1 MTSSRSVTEDRDKR
15 PVSGNGVLLATI
27 LGSSMAFIDGTA
39 VNVALPVM
47 QRDLHASM
55 ADIQWVVEAF
65 SLFLA
70 ALILVGGALGDRYG
84 RKLIFVVGT
93 ALFTVSSIACALSH
107 GIVAIAVARS
117 VQGIGSALMAPA
129 SLAILSATFEGDAR
143 AKAIGTW
150 SAATAVTAAVGPAL
164 GGWLV
169 DHGGWQ
175 WIFYINAPIGAAV
188 IFLTLA
194 FVPESRNEEERG
206 KNLDWL
212 GAGLATIGLGAITY
226 GLILSGSPGA
236 NAGGAIAWSVTG
248 AVLLLVFVL
257 SERIALNPLMPLKLF
272 RSRVFS
278 GVNLVTFLLYGA
290 LSEALYFVSFDMIQ
304 VHRYT
309 PTQAGL
315 AMMPFIVLIASLS
328 RWAGGLVAKVG
339 VRSMLVVGPT
349 IAAIGYALFSLAGT
363 DGPYW
368 TTFLPGSVVVGLGMA
383 VTVAPLTNA
392 VMSAVDESHLGIAS
406 GINNAVSR
414 VAGLIAIAAMSA
426 IVVAIYVGQLD
437 QRLSAIH
444 ASADVVRQVRA
455 QSGAMAA
462 AQIPASASVA
472 VRNQVRGA
480 MDDSFAFSFQI
491 AVLIGAGLAAGSA
504 LIALFTIGDTRR
516 TVKVR
521 PTESQ

>member
-1 MTSSRSVTEDRDKR
+1 
-15 PVSGNGVLLATI
+15 
-27 LGSSMAFIDGTA
+27 
-39 VNVALPVM
+39 
-47 QRDLHASM
+47 
-55 ADIQWVVEAF
+55 
-65 SLFLA
+65 
-70 ALILVGGALGDRYG
+70 
-84 RKLIFVVGT
+84 
-93 ALFTVSSIACALSH
+93 
-107 GIVAIAVARS
+107 

-129 SLAILSATFEGDAR
+129 SLAILSACFEGDSR

-150 SAATAVTAAVGPAL
+150 SAATAVTAALGPAL

-188 IFLTLA
+188 IILTLA
-194 FVPESRNEEERG
+194 FVPESRNEGEQG
-206 KNLDWL
+206 KSLDWF
-212 GAGLATIGLGAITY
+212 GATLATAGLGAITY
-226 GLILSGSPGA
+226 GLILAGSTGA
-236 NAGGAIAWSVTG
+236 DVSRAITWSVVGT
-248 AVLLLVFVL
+248 VLLIVFAL
-257 SERIALNPLMPLKLF
+257 TERTAANPLMPLKLF

-278 GVNLVTFLLYGA
+278 GVNLVTLLLYGA

-315 AMMPFIVLIASLS
+315 AMMPFIILIASLS

-339 VRSMLVVGPT
+339 VRTMLVVGPT

-368 TTFLPGSVVVGLGMA
+368 TTFFPGSVIVGLGMA

-392 VMSAVDESHLGIAS
+392 VMGAVDESHLGIAS

-437 QRLSAIH
+437 QRLNAIH
-444 ASADVVRQVRA
+444 APTDVVQQVRA

-462 AQIPASASVA
+462 AQIPANASVA
-472 VRNQVRGA
+472 VRNQVRAA
-480 MDDSFAFSFQI
+480 MDESFAFSFQI

-504 LIALFTIGDTRR
+504 LIALFTIGDTR
-516 TVKVR
+516 VKGR
-521 PTESQ
+521 LASAPSGSR

>member
-1 MTSSRSVTEDRDKR
+1 MPTGMPLPTGEWMMRER
-15 PVSGNGVLLATI
+15 PSDAMILLATI

-47 QRDLHASM
+47 QRDLQASM

-93 ALFTVSSIACALSH
+93 ALFTASSIVCALSH
-107 GIVAIAVARS
+107 GIVAIAIARS
-117 VQGIGSALMAPA
+117 IQGIGSALMAPA
-129 SLAILSATFEGDAR
+129 SLAILSACFEGDAR

-188 IFLTLA
+188 IILTLL
-194 FVPESRNEEERG
+194 FVPESLNEEEQG
-206 KNLDWL
+206 KSLDWL
-212 GAGLATIGLGAITY
+212 GATLATAGLGAVTY
-226 GLILSGSPGA
+226 GLILAGSTAA
-236 NAGGAIAWSVTG
+236 NVGQTITWSVVG
-248 AVLLLVFVL
+248 AVLLIAFVL
-257 SERIALNPLMPLKLF
+257 SERTASNPLMPLQLF
-272 RSRVFS
+272 KSRVFS
-278 GVNLVTFLLYGA
+278 GVNLVTLLLYGA

-315 AMMPFIVLIASLS
+315 ALMPFIVLIATLS

-339 VRSMLVVGPT
+339 TRTMLIVGPT
-349 IAAIGYALFSLAGT
+349 VAAIGFALFSLAGT
-363 DGPYW
+363 DGSYW
-368 TTFLPGSVVVGLGMA
+368 TTFFPGNVVAGLGMA
-383 VTVAPLTNA
+383 LTVAPLTTA
-392 VMSAVDESHLGIAS
+392 VMGAVDESRLGIAS

-426 IVVAIYVGQLD
+426 IVVAVYAGQLD
-437 QRLSAIH
+437 RRLSAIQSP
-444 ASADVVRQVRA
+444 AEVVQQVRA
-455 QSGAMAA
+455 QSGEMAA
-462 AQIPASASVA
+462 AQIPASANA
-472 VRNQVRGA
+472 QVRNQVRSA
-480 MDDSFAFSFQI
+480 MNDSFAFSFRV
-491 AVLIGAGLAAGSA
+491 AALIGAALAAGGA
-504 LIALFTIGDTRR
+504 LIALLTIGQDQELR
-516 TVKVR
+516 TR
-521 PTESQ
+521 PTG